1 MRTQQRAGVVHTNL
15 GEFTE
20 GDGLFE
26 ELTHLE
32 FSGGPRALAQDV
44 AFATI
49 GKPLL
54 TFHTEPALSDLAG
67 SRSSPSVR
75 EHYGIRILAR
85 RVAGHLVK
93 RCRQEV
99 TLAELLCFLA

>member
-54 TFHTEPALSDLAG
+54 TFHTSQRSATWREVAAARPSASTTGFEFLRDG
-67 SRSSPSVR
+67 SRA
-75 EHYGIRILAR
+75 IL
-85 RVAGHLVK
+85 
-93 RCRQEV
+93 
-99 TLAELLCFLA
+99 